1 MVDSNVLRV
10 LVIDDEP
17 TVRSSLAA
25 FLEDHDFDVTVAES
39 AEQALSL
46 LRAATQDVA
55 VVDLRLPGMSG
66 ETLIQQAHLLQP
78 ALRFLIHTGSVSYRL
93 SPALQRLGMQ
103 PSDVFQ
109 KPLNDLAQLV
119 TGINRLM
126 ETEALDLS
134 DS

>member
-1 MVDSNVLRV
+1 MVDLSVLRV

-17 TVRSSLAA
+17 TVRASLAA
-25 FLEDHDFDVTVAES
+25 FLEDHDFEVTVAES

-46 LRAATQDVA
+46 LREAAQDVA

-66 ETLIQQAHLLQP
+66 EALIQQAHLLQP

-93 SPALQRLGMQ
+93 SPALRQLGMQ

-109 KPLNDLAQLV
+109 KPLNDLVQLV
-119 TGINRLM
+119 MGIHRLM
-126 ETEALDLS
+126 QAEALDLP

>member
-1 MVDSNVLRV
+1 MTDSSILRV

-17 TVRSSLAA
+17 TVRTSLAA
-25 FLEDHDFDVTVAES
+25 FLEDQDFEVTVADS

-46 LRAATQDVA
+46 LHEAAQDVA

-93 SPALQRLGMQ
+93 SPALRRLGMR
-103 PSDVFQ
+103 PSDIFQ

-126 ETEALDLS
+126 EAEALDLP